1 MLRKCRLARRQIS
14 SRNTPSRRNADANAY
29 YKQYITLP
37 AEMGYW
43 KRKLRHALHLREP
56 ATKPHNAAAAAA
68 ATGHGATWPKDAH
81 IGLSDAVGMS
91 AKSFGSTKPAA
102 GDGITLTADRST
114 ALLASPVAF
123 TASATWPSLQLGKQ
137 PVWQPDASCFGN
149 GGNGGSDIV
158 LPAAGAAH
166 GISKAPAAEAAAAER
181 QGWLP
186 PPVSPVLRS
195 LKSEAA
201 SEAGICDS
209 SWCNVGSRG
218 TNASSSS
225 SSDAVTSHSRAN
237 FDSCSEVESCASEL
251 PPLPASKSLL
261 AGAVQEP
268 DARKSADRPPASRTQ
283 GLPSDGGSS
292 GKGRRCTAAALVAT
306 LLAIAALL
314 ALTAIVTCS
323 GSCAAPQAWSAQA
336 TGCWQQQAIAA
347 HDSSSLWAAVGIDS
361 QPTSSFPV
369 AGQSLPATC
378 KLELQ
383 LAPQPTS
390 GLQRDAGA
398 SAGAAWLPLPRLC
411 PRVCAAT
418 SAAGRTLQAMARL
431 LWRSARPAVQSTAV
445 FAVRVAMAVGREAPM
460 AMRRIYIAG
469 PSLLGYML
477 DSTRMVQT
485 EFWPLVSCILSSE
498 T

>member
-1 MLRKCRLARRQIS
+1 
-14 SRNTPSRRNADANAY
+14 
-29 YKQYITLP
+29 
-37 AEMGYW
+37 MGYW

-68 ATGHGATWPKDAH
+68 TATGHGATWPKAARTV
-81 IGLSDAVGMS
+81 LPDAVGMS

-102 GDGITLTADRST
+102 GDGITMTADSSS

-123 TASATWPSLQLGKQ
+123 AAPATWPSLQLGEP

-149 GGNGGSDIV
+149 GGNGGSDAV

-166 GISKAPAAEAAAAER
+166 SVREAPAAEAVAAER
-181 QGWLP
+181 QGRLP

-195 LKSEAA
+195 LKSEAV
-201 SEAGICDS
+201 SEAGRGDS
-209 SWCNVGSRG
+209 SWSNVGSRG
-218 TNASSSS
+218 TSASSSS
-225 SSDAVTSHSRAN
+225 SEAVTSHSRAN
-237 FDSCSEVESCASEL
+237 FDSCSEAISCASEL
-251 PPLPASKSLL
+251 PALPASKSLL

-268 DARKSADRPPASRTQ
+268 DARKSADRPPESRTQ
-283 GLPSDGGSS
+283 GLPSEGGSS
-292 GKGRRCTAAALVAT
+292 GKGHRCTAAALVAT
-306 LLAIAALL
+306 VLAIAALL
-314 ALTAIVTCS
+314 ALAAMGACG

-361 QPTSSFPV
+361 QPTSSFPI
-369 AGQSLPATC
+369 AGQSLPATS

-383 LAPQPTS
+383 LAPQPAS
-390 GLQRDAGA
+390 GPQRDAGT

-418 SAAGRTLQAMARL
+418 SAAGRTLRAMAGL
-431 LWRSARPAVQSTAV
+431 LWRSARPAFQSTAV
-445 FAVRVAMAVGREAPM
+445 LAIRVAVAVGREAPM

-469 PSLLGYML
+469 PSLLGYTL

-485 EFWPLVSCILSSE
+485 ELWPLVSCIMSSE